1 MGLSDAAL
9 ITWERADGWMI
20 HRLSRSGKPVG
31 DAMRVPV
38 DPADDTVSGADPC
51 AHAMAALMEVDWK
64 LLGVRRC
71 WIEVPT
77 DAVIIHALRVP
88 VVLNAQ
94 ARAVVLRHH
103 LEAALPH
110 SAGSMDWSMVD
121 LGGDSLETTF
131 AVAGVQSNVPGSIR
145 NLRELRVQFFVSPIL
160 NLAVERTPEGHE
172 YDSIWDIGPAGLV
185 VLEKLD
191 DGLTLRHYSMD
202 RLGWAMDAGGRMQ
215 PGPDSGERLLR
226 IHNRSGSSCKP
237 ETGIRLCGPSSYVDS
252 IRNRLGQSAPHDLRM
267 SPSARP
273 DDEPGRG
280 VLKYLE
286 GWMSGSR
293 DGLLGPIQESGGS
306 PYPAAGWMGMSR
318 MSATLAVLMVVAPVG
333 MLWHKMGRL
342 DQVRSEHA
350 ELKRELREWTASH
363 PDDDP
368 VDRNQAVELGE
379 RIECL
384 ASIGEIPNVWVS
396 VFAHLQSALTEVG
409 DVWLDRFQLVLS
421 RDEAF
426 PSVPGFRLR
435 PGSIH
440 LAGCM
445 LVREANLSQA
455 VNRQVVL
462 RAKGRLERVR
472 SALLSDPRIEQM
484 EDFSAN
490 FEGLDRGLNVVGFEM
505 VLRLKAVPPSTGE
518 ELEW

>member
-9 ITWERADGWMI
+9 ITWEGADGWMI

-31 DAMRVPV
+31 DAMQVPV
-38 DPADDTVSGADPC
+38 DPADAVEADPC

-77 DAVIIHALRVP
+77 DTVIIHALRVP
-88 VVLNAQ
+88 VVRDAQ
-94 ARAVVLRHH
+94 ARAVVMRHH
-103 LEAALPH
+103 IEEALPH
-110 SAGSMDWSMVD
+110 SPGSLDWSVVD

-131 AVAGVQSNVPGSIR
+131 AVAGVQSDVPGSILE
-145 NLRELRVQFFVSPIL
+145 LRELRAWFFVSPIL
-160 NLAVERTPEGHE
+160 NLSVEWTLADQE

-191 DGLTLRHYSMD
+191 DGLMLRHYSMD

-215 PGPDSGERLLR
+215 PGPGSGERLLR
-226 IHNRSGSSCKP
+226 ILTRSGSLCRP
-237 ETGIRLCGPSSYVDS
+237 ATGIRLCGPESYVDP
-252 IRNRLGQSAPHDLRM
+252 IRNLFGQGAPHDLRM
-267 SPSARP
+267 TPSVRP
-273 DDEPGRG
+273 NDEPGRG
-280 VLKYLE
+280 VLQHLE

-293 DGLLGPIQESGGS
+293 DGLLGKIQHEVGS
-306 PYPAAGWMGMSR
+306 LSPAAGWMGRSR
-318 MSATLAVLMVVAPVG
+318 MTATLAGMMVVVPVG
-333 MLWHKMGRL
+333 MLWHQMARL

-363 PDDDP
+363 PDDDSA
-368 VDRNQAVELGE
+368 DRNETVELGE

-384 ASIGEIPNVWVS
+384 TSIGEIPNVWVS

-421 RDEAF
+421 RDEAL
-426 PSVPGFRLR
+426 PSVHGFSLR
-435 PGSIH
+435 PGAIH

-490 FEGLDRGLNVVGFEM
+490 FEGLERGLNVVGFEM
-505 VLRLKAVPPSTGE
+505 VLRLKAVTQSMGE
-518 ELEW
+518 ERE